1 MRAVGLG
8 RFVLVAALT
17 VSSGLT
23 SGCAAV
29 FRSSAP
35 PVQFESDPDG
45 AQIFLKETPQAQPTP
60 AVIQVPRGGSTY
72 VAMTKPGYAEYR
84 GVVKKSKNGAWMTWD
99 ILTCAIP
106 ILLCIPLI
114 ADGAS
119 GAWNNVD
126 RVYHAKLEPLGPG
139 APAFAT
145 RLSPATPLG
154 TTPSPSTSTSATSP
168 RPEMSESE
176 RKATARAAF
185 IEGVELADKGDCTH
199 AIARFETA
207 QRLFDAPTHL
217 QHLADCQVSVGKLI
231 EAQENYETLAH
242 ANLSPQAPEAFKLA
256 QESGRQS
263 LAALRQRIPT
273 LRIQISPPPGNLRN
287 LVVQVNGK
295 AIPNDLI
302 GLARPVNPGT
312 YRIVTQA
319 TGYKTMQREAVLAE
333 GDTKTL
339 EMHLVG
345 P

>member
-1 MRAVGLG
+1 MMVAVL
-8 RFVLVAALT
+8 AL
-17 VSSGLT
+17 SSGLT

-45 AQIFLKETPQAQPTP
+45 AQIFLKEVPQGQPTP
-60 AVIQVPRGGSTY
+60 AVIQVPRAGTTY
-72 VAMTKPGYAEYR
+72 VAVTKPGYADHR
-84 GVVKKSKNGAWMTWD
+84 SVVKKSKNGAWLTWD

-106 ILLCIPLI
+106 VLLCIPLI

-119 GAWNNVD
+119 GAWNNVE
-126 RVYHAKLEPLGPG
+126 RVHHAKLEPLGPG
-139 APAFAT
+139 GPNYGA
-145 RLSPATPLG
+145 RLPPGMPVGAG
-154 TTPSPSTSTSATSP
+154 ASPSASSNTAPP

-185 IEGVELADKGDCTH
+185 LEGVELADKGDCTH
-199 AIARFETA
+199 AIGRFEIA

-242 ANLSPQAPEAFKLA
+242 ANLSPQAPDAFKQA

-273 LRIQISPPPGNLRN
+273 MRIQINPSPSTLRN
-287 LVVQVNGK
+287 LVVQINGK
-295 AIPNDLI
+295 VMPTDLI
-302 GLARPVNPGT
+302 GIARPVNPGT
-312 YRIVTQA
+312 YRVVTQA
-319 TGYKTMQREAVLAE
+319 TGYKTTQREIVLVE

-339 EMHLVG
+339 EVQLTR
-345 P
+345 